1 MDSVTQD
8 FATNIYR
15 MKELGFNAV
24 RLPYRFSDLL
34 ATWQDIIE
42 HECQVAPAV
51 SPMRMTLSDYHPPPM
66 CDKTHNGTM
75 VAFATRL
82 QDVHCNPFQSV
93 IVQEKSARE
102 SSATDGT
109 CACCAAE
116 CAVHISPNKLSQPA
130 ADRGALPK

>member
-51 SPMRMTLSDYHPPPM
+51 SPMPPCARHCQTITPLP
-66 CDKTHNGTM
+66 C
-75 VAFATRL
+75 ATRHTMGQRL
-82 QDVHCNPFQSV
+82 LLLP
-93 IVQEKSARE
+93 AYRM
-102 SSATDGT
+102 
-109 CACCAAE
+109 CAA
-116 CAVHISPNKLSQPA
+116 ILSSQ
-130 ADRGALPK
+130 